1 MTSAEAFRD
10 ALDRRGVKMAFVA
23 QLLGITRQGLSVRLK
38 RGADFRAWEM
48 MEISD
53 RLNLTGEE
61 VKAIFYPESK
71 HKAN

>member
-61 VKAIFYPESK
+61 VKAIFYPK
-71 HKAN
+71 